1 MQVVYKSK
9 GKLVEASI
17 SSSSNTSETCSIARN
32 TKMKFAVALLA
43 VLALAGPLSAAK
55 LPASGSGAL
64 AKEMQ
69 DLVDLVPFE
78 KIIPIIK
85 AYAVQDKEVQTALK
99 VLQSSELK
107 LFVSDV
113 EANPAVK
120 HLLKYIQNAGLDIIS
135 MINKLNDILGLGHIS
150 ALDELDLKIS
160 GGIAGLGKD
169 ILAVVPIQKIEQAFE
184 EKRKNSKVFNA
195 LIHEMLKPELVKVY
209 LSLHSNKHYV
219 KLVLEADQAKIPAE
233 IFTGRLPL
241 LMMSKTILA
250 LNA

>member
-1 MQVVYKSK
+1 
-9 GKLVEASI
+9 
-17 SSSSNTSETCSIARN
+17 
-32 TKMKFAVALLA
+32 MKFALAILA
-43 VLALAGPLSAAK
+43 VLAMASPLTAYK

-64 AKEMQ
+64 AKELQ

-85 AYAVQDKEVQTALK
+85 AYAAQDKEVQTALK

-113 EANPAVK
+113 EAIPAVK

-135 MINKLNDILGLGHIS
+135 MINKMNDSLGLGHIS

-169 ILAVVPIQKIEQAFE
+169 ILAVVPVAKIEQAFE

-195 LIHEMLKPELVKVY
+195 LIHEILKPELVKVY

-219 KLVLEADQAKIPAE
+219 KLIQEAEQAKIPNE
-233 IFTGRLPL
+233 MFTSHLPL

-250 LNA
+250 LKA